1 MQRLIGWLLGSV
13 LLLYLAFT
21 VYQQRAEIAALPWRL
36 SWHPFACV
44 VCLMGAL
51 RETVRRAA
59 FRVYQQRQR
68 R

>member
-1 MQRLIGWLLGSV
+1 LVRQPKTPSQ
-13 LLLYLAFT
+13 LAVKMLDT
-21 VYQQRAEIAALPWRL
+21 LRTEDLRQMAK
-36 SWHPFACV
+36 
-44 VCLMGAL
+44 MGAL